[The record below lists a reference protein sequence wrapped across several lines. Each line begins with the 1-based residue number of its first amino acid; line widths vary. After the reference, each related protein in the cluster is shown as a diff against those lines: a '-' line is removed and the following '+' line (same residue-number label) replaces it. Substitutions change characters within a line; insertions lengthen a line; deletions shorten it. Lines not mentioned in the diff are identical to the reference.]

1 MGTTPFPGDQ
11 TATTAALSDTGDSGA
26 SADLRAATHTV
37 SIANG
42 VVNETDAH
50 EKAEPLATV
59 ALNGEATPSVIR
71 IDTALKSPDLFLNR
85 ELTWLQFN
93 RRVLAEAED
102 ARNPLLERL
111 KFLAITASN
120 LDEFFMKRIGG
131 LKQQVAAGV
140 HELTVDGRTP
150 HQQIAECYA
159 EIRDF
164 QRRQRLT
171 AEALLAAL
179 AHHGIAVVGYEE
191 LSSEEQAG
199 VREYYYG

>member
-1 MGTTPFPGDQ
+1 MSTTQTPGDQ
-11 TATTAALSDTGDSGA
+11 TATQTVLPA
-26 SADLRAATHTV
+26 SPETIADDAPEDLRETP
-37 SIANG
+37 IANG
-42 VVNETDAH
+42 AVLKSSDPTESVEVVTAPVSNSDA
-50 EKAEPLATV
+50 A
-59 ALNGEATPSVIR
+59 PSTIR
-71 IDTALKSPDLFLNR
+71 IDPALKSPDLFLNR

-102 ARNPLLERL
+102 IRNPLLERL

-164 QRRQRLT
+164 QSRQ
-171 AEALLAAL
+171 
-179 AHHGIAVVGYEE
+179 
-191 LSSEEQAG
+191 
-199 VREYYYG
+199 